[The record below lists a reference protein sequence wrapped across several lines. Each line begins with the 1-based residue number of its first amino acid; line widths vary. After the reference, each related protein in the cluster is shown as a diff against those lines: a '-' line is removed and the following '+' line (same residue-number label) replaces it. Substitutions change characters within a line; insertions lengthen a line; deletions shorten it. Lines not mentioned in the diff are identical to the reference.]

1 MDTKPDLSRFFQH
14 LRTLGNCKSCDANI
28 DREELTERGLCNECE
43 YYDTA
48 GKIAEAYQKREVESC
63 R

>member
-1 MDTKPDLSRFFQH
+1 MKPDLSRFFPQP
-14 LRTLGNCKSCDANI
+14 RTMSNCKSCGAHT
-28 DREELTERGLCNECE
+28 DREALTKRGLCHNCE

-48 GKIAEAYQKREVESC
+48 GKIAEAYQKQGGEPC

>member
-1 MDTKPDLSRFFQH
+1 MKPDLSRFFQKP
-14 LRTLGNCKSCDANI
+14 RTINNCKSCGAHTDQ
-28 DREELTERGLCNECE
+28 EELTERGLCPDCE

-48 GKIAEAYQKREVESC
+48 GKIAEAYQKQEAEPC